1 MIKFV
6 GKKKDLEKFIANII
20 ERFGSNTTLKE
31 VIERIGRK
39 C

>member
-1 MIKFV
+1 MIRFV
-6 GKKKDLEKFIANII
+6 GKKKDLEKFLGYII

-31 VIERIGRK
+31 VLERIGRK